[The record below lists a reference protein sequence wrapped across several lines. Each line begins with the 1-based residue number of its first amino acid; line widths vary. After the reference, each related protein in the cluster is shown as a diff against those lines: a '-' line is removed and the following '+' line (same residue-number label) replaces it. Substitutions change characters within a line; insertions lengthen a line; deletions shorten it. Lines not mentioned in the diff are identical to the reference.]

1 MSTRSRIALQNND
14 GTFTSIYCHFDGYP
28 SNNGKILLE
37 HYTDES
43 KVRALMDLGYLSILG
58 TEIGDKHDFDTHTS
72 NDRTDCLAYGRDRG
86 DKNAK
91 SDTSKTRAELT
102 TLTDNCGGE
111 FLYLFA
117 NGAWSFKSLPY
128 GEKPTKFR
136 KLTQEACQ
144 E

>member
-1 MSTRSRIALQNND
+1 MSTRSRIAIQNND
-14 GTFTSIYCHFDGYP
+14 GTFTSIYCHYDSYP

-43 KVRALMDLGYLSILG
+43 KVRALMELGSISILG

-72 NDRTDCLAYGRDRG
+72 SKRTDCLAYGRDRG
-86 DKNAK
+86 EKDTKAI
-91 SDTSKTRAELT
+91 TSKTRATLT
-102 TLTDNCGGE
+102 TLARNCGGE

-117 NGAWSFKSLPY
+117 NGAWSYKPLPY
-128 GEKPTKFR
+128 AARSTFR
-136 KLTQEACQ
+136 KLTQKACQ